1 MCVRQPAVAGQF
13 YPASAG
19 ELLWTIER
27 LLDNADGTDWEA
39 PPKALIVPHAG
50 YVFSGPVAAS
60 GYRQLQPFRNIYRRV
75 ILLGPSHHVAFNG
88 LAASSADYFET
99 PLGEIPVDTG
109 TIGRL
114 LEEEDVAVIDAA
126 HIQEHSLEVH
136 LPFLQVVVDKF
147 TIVPLTVGRC
157 TRHRIATLLEAVW
170 GGPETLIVISSDLS
184 HYHPDNEAR
193 MLDADTSRMIEQ
205 LDAEPLTG
213 ERACGCAGIGGL
225 IELARVHG
233 LHIDTVDL
241 RNSGQIVGRPGHV
254 VGYGAYICH

>member
-19 ELLWTIER
+19 ELLSTIER
-27 LLDNADGTDWEA
+27 LLDNADGTECA
-39 PPKALIVPHAG
+39 PAPKGLIAPHAG

-60 GYRQLQPFRNIYRRV
+60 GYRQLQPFRTRYRRV
-75 ILLGPSHHVAFNG
+75 VLLGPSHHVAFDG

-99 PLGEIPVDTG
+99 PLGEIPVDVG
-109 TIGRL
+109 MIGRL
-114 LEEEDVAVIDAA
+114 LEEEDVTVIDAA

-136 LPFLQVVVDKF
+136 LPFMQVVIDEF
-147 TIVPLTVGRC
+147 TLVPLTIGRC
-157 TRHRIATLLEAVW
+157 TRHRMATLLETVW

-184 HYHPDNEAR
+184 HYHPDSEAR
-193 MLDADTSRMIEQ
+193 MLDAETSRAIEQ
-205 LDAEPLTG
+205 LDPEPLTG
-213 ERACGCAGIGGL
+213 ERACGCVGIGGL
-225 IELARVHG
+225 IELARKHG

-241 RNSGQIVGRPGHV
+241 RNSAQIVGRHGHV